1 MFEDKETCCFIHLI
15 YRSLHDEGF
24 YLLPLNEY
32 DKICFNKMLLGY
44 YDENYIYIIPDVFIS
59 RCNYLLNQHGLKAFN
74 VRKILRNLCD
84 LNLLKV
90 YFNLSN
96 GIRYRIQKRVGKTR
110 KRYITFN
117 RGEFE
122 KIFRGSE
129 FVWQIKK

>member
-1 MFEDKETCCFIHLI
+1 MFEDKETCCFIHLVNCFLNHE
-15 YRSLHDEGF
+15 SF
-24 YLLPLNEY
+24 YFLPINEHN
-32 DKICFNKMLLGY
+32 KIIFNKILLGY

-59 RCNYLLNQHGLKAFN
+59 RCNYLLNQHGLKAFHMK
-74 VRKILRNLCD
+74 KILRNLYD
-84 LNLLKV
+84 LKLIKV

-122 KIFRGSE
+122 KIFEGGLL
-129 FVWQIKK
+129 

>member
-1 MFEDKETCCFIHLI
+1 MFDDKETCCFIHLI

-44 YDENYIYIIPDVFIS
+44 YDENYIYIIPDVFII
-59 RCNYLLNQHGLKAFN
+59 RCNYLLNQHGLKASHMK
-74 VRKILRNLCD
+74 KILRNLCD
-84 LNLLKV
+84 LKLIKV

-122 KIFRGSE
+122 KIFEGGLL
-129 FVWQIKK
+129 